1 MNQPSKGKMGKL
13 IKSCFQP
20 SKGKLFVC
28 SDFSALEDYVNTLLT
43 RDRNKMRVYLDGFD
57 GHCLRAATFNKDAIP
72 DITQT
77 REEILKQGQTYKV
90 TYSDGSVDYFNEYN
104 PILRGLMDEF

>member
-1 MNQPSKGKMGKL
+1 METCSSL
-13 IKSCFQP
+13 ISGGSLTNFP
-20 SKGKLFVC
+20 EDTV
-28 SDFSALEDYVNTLLT
+28 EDYVNTLLT

-72 DITQT
+72 DIAQT